1 MLDHE
6 SSDLLMDPLQADL
19 SFLLYLLRVLLG
31 LLQIMPVD
39 LYVQSAFAL
48 ASLSDLQ
55 SLSDRFAL

>member
-1 MLDHE
+1 VLDHE

-19 SFLLYLLRVLLG
+19 SFLLDLLRVLLG

-39 LYVQSAFAL
+39 LYVQGAFAL

-55 SLSDRFAL
+55 SLSDRVAL